1 VGPGLVAYQVTVND
15 VRKAYSF
22 AARDIFVIGFRS
34 ISSATAA
41 LAQLRGLPLHTAFP
55 SRIWPPPA
63 VLSGSINSWDRRRS
77 AADFTIATFLM
88 VFLSSRPLLE
98 TLLYRFD
105 YVAVLRAIFAFQ
117 TVFSWTL
124 GFYNN
129 SERTEYCYFRQMVGL
144 SVRHGSVTLV
154 IVIQL

>member
-1 VGPGLVAYQVTVND
+1 
-15 VRKAYSF
+15 
-22 AARDIFVIGFRS
+22 
-34 ISSATAA
+34 
-41 LAQLRGLPLHTAFP
+41 
-55 SRIWPPPA
+55 
-63 VLSGSINSWDRRRS
+63 
-77 AADFTIATFLM
+77 M

-98 TLLYRFD
+98 TLLYRFE

-144 SVRHGSVTLV
+144 SIYLSDMGQLHSNCNSVV
-154 IVIQL
+154 INIAIIHYGQRKLHPFYYLNNFVKSRSVSIIFGAQIPE